1 VKPQDQAHERG
12 VTIVTCAVVHTINII
27 IVPLCKLALSN
38 VVDVAVPI
46 ATALVYYTQSRKCVR
61 ISVAVVARSLML

>member
-1 VKPQDQAHERG
+1 M
-12 VTIVTCAVVHTINII
+12 ICAVVHTINII

-46 ATALVYYTQSRKCVR
+46 ATALVYYTQSTKCVR